1 MKHGM
6 GITMAKFQKGDT
18 VQFRD
23 PTHAKYWFLK
33 ENVGTVVETR
43 GSYRSLEEV
52 MVFAEFGGKRVY
64 GSEASFELLVR
75 AVVEHPE
82 RDR

>member
-1 MKHGM
+1 M

-33 ENVGTVVETR
+33 ENVGTVVETQQ
-43 GSYRSLEEV
+43 SYRSLDEL
-52 MVFAEFGGKRVY
+52 MVYANFGGKRVY
-64 GSEASFELLVR
+64 GSEASFELLAR
-75 AVVEHPE
+75 APVEQSK
-82 RDR
+82 RSQ

>member
-1 MKHGM
+1 M

-33 ENVGTVVETR
+33 ENVGTVVETQQ
-43 GSYRSLEEV
+43 SYRSLDEL
-52 MVFAEFGGKRVY
+52 MVYANFGGKRVY
-64 GSEASFELLVR
+64 GSEASFELLVH
-75 AVVEHPE
+75 APVEQSK
-82 RDR
+82 RS

>member
-1 MKHGM
+1 
-6 GITMAKFQKGDT
+6 MAKFQKGDT

-33 ENVGTVVETR
+33 ENVGTVVETQQ
-43 GSYRSLEEV
+43 SYRSLDEL
-52 MVFAEFGGKRVY
+52 MVYANFGGKRVY

-75 AVVEHPE
+75 APVEQS
-82 RDR
+82 RRSQ

>member
-1 MKHGM
+1 M

-33 ENVGTVVETR
+33 ENVGTVVETQQ
-43 GSYRSLEEV
+43 SYRSLDEL
-52 MVFAEFGGKRVY
+52 MVYANFGGKRVY

-75 AVVEHPE
+75 APVEQS
-82 RDR
+82 RCSQ

>member
-1 MKHGM
+1 M

-33 ENVGTVVETR
+33 ENVGTVVETQQ
-43 GSYRSLEEV
+43 SYRSLDEL
-52 MVFAEFGGKRVY
+52 MVYANFGGKRVY

-75 AVVEHPE
+75 APVEQS
-82 RDR
+82 RRSQ